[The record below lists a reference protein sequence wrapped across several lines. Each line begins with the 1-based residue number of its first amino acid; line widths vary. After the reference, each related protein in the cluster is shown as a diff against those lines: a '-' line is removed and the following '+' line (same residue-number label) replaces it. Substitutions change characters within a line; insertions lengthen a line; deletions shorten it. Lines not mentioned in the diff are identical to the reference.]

1 MKLCAFA
8 YRGDLEEM
16 LNAGLTGGIASGKTT
31 ISSFLVEK
39 GAYLIDHD
47 LLAHEAEEPNGPVW
61 LGVVDHFG
69 KSVLDDKGRIDRKKL
84 GAIVFGNPE
93 EMLRLNS
100 IVHPAV
106 HDLWQSR
113 IRQIEEKDPRAIII
127 SDVPLLFETGWQK
140 KVDVVILVY
149 IPPEEQVRRLIA
161 RNGISVEEADARLKS
176 QMPIGDKI
184 KMADFVVNNQEP
196 LEAARRHI
204 EELWEELLVRERL
217 KYFRK

>member
-1 MKLCAFA
+1 L
-8 YRGDLEEM
+8 YIGVSLEEM

-31 ISSFLVEK
+31 ISRILVDK

-47 LLAHEAEEPNGPVW
+47 LLAHEAEEPNGPSW
-61 LGVVDHFG
+61 RGIVDYFG
-69 KSVLDDKGRIDRKKL
+69 TSVLTDRRIDRKKL
-84 GAIVFGNPE
+84 GEIVFNKPE

-106 HDLWQSR
+106 NDLWKSR

-127 SDVPLLFETGWQK
+127 SDVPLLFEIGWQNQ
-140 KVDVVILVY
+140 VDVVILVY

-161 RNGISVEEADARLKS
+161 RNGISVEEAKARLKS

-184 KMADFVVNNQEP
+184 KMADFVINNHEP
-196 LEAARRHI
+196 IEAARRHI
-204 EELWEELLVRERL
+204 EDLWEELLVRERL
-217 KYFRK
+217 KFFQN

>member
-1 MKLCAFA
+1 
-8 YRGDLEEM
+8 M

-31 ISSFLVEK
+31 ISRILVEQ
-39 GAYLIDHD
+39 GAHLIDHD
-47 LLAHEAEEPNGPVW
+47 LLAHEAEEPEGPAW
-61 LGVVDHFG
+61 RGIVDHFG
-69 KSVLDDKGRIDRKKL
+69 KSVLDLQGRIDRKAL
-84 GAIVFGNPE
+84 GKIVFDKPE
-93 EMLRLNS
+93 EMIELNS

-106 HDLWQSR
+106 HDLWRSR

-127 SDVPLLFETGWQK
+127 SDVPLLFEIGWQK

-149 IPPEEQVRRLIA
+149 IPAEEQVRRLIG
-161 RNGISVEEADARLKS
+161 RNGISIEEAIARLKS

-184 KMADFVVNNQEP
+184 KMADFVINNQEP

-217 KYFRK
+217 KYFKN

>member
-1 MKLCAFA
+1 
-8 YRGDLEEM
+8 M

-31 ISSFLVEK
+31 ISRILVEK
-39 GAYLIDHD
+39 GAFLIDHD
-47 LLAHEAEEPNGPVW
+47 LLAHEAEEPNGPSW
-61 LGVVDHFG
+61 RGIVDHFG
-69 KSVLDDKGRIDRKKL
+69 TSVLDNEGRIDRKKL
-84 GAIVFGNPE
+84 GEIVFNKPE

-106 HDLWQSR
+106 ENLWKSR
-113 IRQIEEKDPRAIII
+113 IGQIEKEDPRAIII
-127 SDVPLLFETGWQK
+127 SDVPLLFEIGWQN

-161 RNGISVEEADARLKS
+161 RNGISVEEASARLKS

-184 KMADFVVNNQEP
+184 KMADFVINNQLP
-196 LEAARRHI
+196 LEAARRHT

-217 KYFRK
+217 KYYKN